1 MQQEYKQINRKEH
14 PVRMFLSKQI
24 KKWRWYNMG
33 SEKIIQ
39 DINENFK
46 KTSEDI
52 LSLSVIE
59 ELITVIDNVNG
70 EKDDF
75 VVNNILNLVGGNE

>member
-1 MQQEYKQINRKEH
+1 MEDCLRKSKKHNLHKMKQDYKQINRKEH

-46 KTSEDI
+46 KTS
-52 LSLSVIE
+52 SYMCNSFS
-59 ELITVIDNVNG
+59 DNCS
-70 EKDDF
+70 KR
-75 VVNNILNLVGGNE
+75 